1 MSVMFSVIRL
11 VPYQFSRLRKVR
23 LAKAFENNVIDSLQA
38 YICMRSAIRLM
49 LGRPAHSKGPP
60 LRIG

>member
-1 MSVMFSVIRL
+1 MSVMFYVIRL

-38 YICMRSAIRLM
+38 YI
-49 LGRPAHSKGPP
+49 
-60 LRIG
+60 